1 MVKILLSSRR
11 TPLFSILVCLSFLLL
26 ASSSIQAMPLTEY
39 QKNLQRAI
47 TALDTLTQQDEEE
60 RDSDY
65 DRRLRDTTEAIRVA
79 IPATQMVE
87 SGQEIYSVQNSWL
100 HNQLGELEKAVA
112 SDRQERISEVL
123 DSLRAVDERIS
134 DAQGSH
140 TTSTDQSNAKQK
152 LEAIL
157 RRPEYQSESKGS
169 SAIARLLRDF
179 FRWLENLF
187 PKGYRL
193 RSEDQA
199 RSVSRVAQFVA
210 FGLCVIVIVFVL
222 KTFLPRLLRRRT
234 ARGIKKAE
242 PRIILGERIAP
253 EQSAHDLLSEAEQ
266 LARDGELRSA
276 IRKAYI
282 ALLVELG
289 DRKLISLAQHKT
301 NRDYLN
307 SVRNA
312 PSLYLNLRG
321 LTDRFER
328 HWYGS
333 VQATHDDWQ
342 EFRDVYLATLGPRG

>member
-60 RDSDY
+60 SDSDY

-112 SDRQERISEVL
+112 SDRQERISEML
-123 DSLRAVDERIS
+123 DCLRALDERIS

-140 TTSTDQSNAKQK
+140 TSTDQSNAKQK

-157 RRPEYQSESKGS
+157 RRAEYQSESKGS

-222 KTFLPRLLRRRT
+222 KTFLPRVLRRRT
-234 ARGIKKAE
+234 ARGMKKAE

-266 LARDGELRSA
+266 LARDGQLRPA

-312 PSLYLNLRG
+312 PSLYSNLRG

-333 VQATHDDWQ
+333 VQATQDDWQ
-342 EFRDVYLATLGPRG
+342 EFRAVYLATLGPRS